1 LAATFCGGFKPRRDT
16 ISKEAP
22 MTTPANA
29 IKDEVR
35 LLVDYQIETLK
46 QPTPITSSQLDGYHS
61 RSKRVNELYQELD
74 RIGSRSVVERLEMA
88 S

>member
-1 LAATFCGGFKPRRDT
+1 
-16 ISKEAP
+16 
-22 MTTPANA
+22 MTTPAA

-35 LLVDYQIETLK
+35 LLVDYQIEILK

-61 RSKRVNELYQELD
+61 RSKRVRELYEQLD